1 VTNFNEDSAKS
12 FLELASNQRLDIL
25 LSISNKPSK
34 PSIMSKELGVT
45 IQEVSR
51 NFDRLVNA
59 GLLVKNSEGHHDLST
74 FGKIICIQIPSLVFL
89 SHNRHYFQKHS
100 LDDIPLKFKQ
110 RIGSLVQ
117 GEFIKGFVKVQ
128 ERWKKIYENAND
140 YTYNV
145 LSELP
150 LSIIKL
156 AINNASFDIQIKNV
170 FHENM
175 IIPENRKKI
184 LQTKEFKNLL
194 QNGTIDRRMKK
205 GINVNIVLNEKEAI
219 VSFPTLD
226 GETDLSQAFVSD
238 DIIFHEWCLDLF
250 RYFWYE
256 SNPFNESKLSSQ
268 EN

>member
-1 VTNFNEDSAKS
+1 MTNFNEDSAKG
-12 FLELASNQRLDIL
+12 FFELASNQRLNIL
-25 LSISNKPSK
+25 SSISDKPSK

-59 GLLVKNSEGHHDLST
+59 DLLMKNGEGYHHLST
-74 FGKIICIQIPSLVFL
+74 FGKIICMQIPSLVFL
-89 SHNRHYFQKHS
+89 SQNRNYFKKHS

-110 RIGSLVQ
+110 RIGSLVH
-117 GEFIKGFVKVQ
+117 GECIKGFIKVQ
-128 ERWKKIYENAND
+128 ERWKKIYENSND

-156 AINNASFDIQIKNV
+156 AINNASFNIQIKNV
-170 FHENM
+170 FRENM
-175 IIPENRKKI
+175 IVPENRTKI
-184 LQTKEFKNLL
+184 LKTKEFKNLL
-194 QNGTIDRRMKK
+194 QNGNIDRRIKK

-219 VSFPTLD
+219 VSFPTLE

-238 DIIFHEWCLDLF
+238 DIVFHEWCLDLF

-256 SNPFNESKLSSQ
+256 SNLFNESKLNS
-268 EN
+268 

>member
-1 VTNFNEDSAKS
+1 VIKTQEDTAKNY
-12 FLELASNQRLDIL
+12 LELASNQRLSIL
-25 LSISNKPSK
+25 LSMSNNQSK

-59 GLLVKNSEGHHDLST
+59 GLIVKNVEGYHNLST
-74 FGKIICIQIPSLVFL
+74 FGKILCMQIPSLVFL
-89 SHNRHYFQKHS
+89 SSNRHYFEKHS

-128 ERWKKIYENAND
+128 ERWKKIYENSND

-150 LSIIKL
+150 LKMIQL
-156 AINNASFDIQIKNV
+156 AVKNASCNIQVKNV
-170 FHENM
+170 FDEHLV
-175 IIPENRKKI
+175 IPEERKKI
-184 LQTKEFKNLL
+184 LNTNQFRNLL
-194 QNGTIDRRMKK
+194 QNGNIDRRMKK
-205 GINVNIVLNEKEAI
+205 GININIVLNEKEAI
-219 VSFPTLD
+219 VSFPAHD
-226 GETDLSQAFVSD
+226 GETDLSQAFVSNN
-238 DIIFHEWCLDLF
+238 IVFHEWCLDLF

-256 SNPFNESKLSSQ
+256 SNPFNESKLNSK
-268 EN
+268 